1 MLPKVWSYED
11 VTKQKCVFRGYVHKI
26 VGRTYEDIPCGEV
39 RTNRA
44 DAMKDAKAMIKKLK
58 NIK

>member
-11 VTKQKCVFRGYVHKI
+11 VKKQKVCFRGYVHKI
-26 VGRTYEDIPCGEV
+26 AGRTYEDIPCGEV

-58 NIK
+58 SL